1 MKDKK
6 NRSWLVWQVL
16 QESTEESTQKI
27 GQPHTFILFKQKK
40 GHMKP
45 YNVNKI
51 VHQIA
56 LLKSY
61 FLHIYLHI
69 NLPIQQNSQNYRDFG
84 KTTCK

>member
-1 MKDKK
+1 M
-6 NRSWLVWQVL
+6 VWQVL

-27 GQPHTFILFKQKK
+27 GQPRTFILFKKKK

-61 FLHIYLHI
+61 FLHVYLHI